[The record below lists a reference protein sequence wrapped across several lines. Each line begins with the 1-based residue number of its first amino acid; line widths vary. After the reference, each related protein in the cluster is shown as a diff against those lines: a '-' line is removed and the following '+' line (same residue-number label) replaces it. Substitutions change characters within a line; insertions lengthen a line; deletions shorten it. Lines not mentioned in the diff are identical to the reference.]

1 MRRGAFALLL
11 AGLVAGLG
19 ACGKAPEPGKVA
31 PAASVAVKVNEADL
45 GKVTLTAEAE
55 ARLGVTFATVEKQST
70 PRVRSAGGE
79 VIVPSGKALQLSA
92 PVAATV
98 ASGGRLVA
106 LGATVKRGDV
116 LVSLVPIAPVDR
128 DVRAQAGRSESAARA
143 RFAAAE
149 ARLKRSEALLADGA
163 GAARAVEEAR
173 AEFDTARAELAAAGS
188 RREAVDERPLAAD
201 VTVTVRAPHDGVV
214 RQVGVSPGQ
223 SVAAGALLVEVVGT
237 SSLWVRVPLF
247 VAEARRVRPDA
258 PARVLPFGE
267 GEPREA
273 LPAHAPPLAD
283 ALASTVDFF
292 YELGAAHGLRPGE
305 RVRVELAQ
313 AGEAERLVVPSAALM
328 RDVEGGAWVYEAVG
342 PQTFR
347 RRRVAVERV
356 EGDRALLERGV
367 VAGARIVVAGVAEL
381 WGVEFGVGK

>member
-1 MRRGAFALLL
+1 VRRRAPAVATASLL
-11 AGLVAGLG
+11 A
-19 ACGKAPEPGKVA
+19 ACGQSPAPGKAP
-31 PAASVAVKVNEADL
+31 PAASVAVKVDEADL
-45 GKVTLTAEAE
+45 GKVTLAPEA
-55 ARLGVTFATVEKQST
+55 ASRLGLEIATVERQSA
-70 PRVRSAGGE
+70 PRLRSAGGE
-79 VIVPSGKALQLSA
+79 VVVPSGGALQLSA

-98 ASGGRLVA
+98 ATGGRLVA

-143 RFAAAE
+143 RFSAAE
-149 ARLKRSEALLADGA
+149 ARLKRSEALLAEGA
-163 GAARAVEEAR
+163 GPARAVEEAR
-173 AEFDTARAELAAAGS
+173 AEFDTARAELEAAGS

-214 RQVGVSPGQ
+214 RQVGVSAGQ

-283 ALASTVDFF
+283 AAASTVDFF

-313 AGEAERLVVPSAALM
+313 AGEAERLAVPAAALM
-328 RDVEGGAWVYEAVG
+328 RDVEGGAWVYEAIG

-356 EGDRALLERGV
+356 EGGRALLERGV
-367 VAGARIVVAGVAEL
+367 AAGARVVSVGAAEL
-381 WGVEFGVGK
+381 WGVEFGAGK

>member
-1 MRRGAFALLL
+1 MRRLAPVAAAALL
-11 AGLVAGLG
+11 A
-19 ACGKAPEPGKVA
+19 ACRRPPEPGKAV
-31 PAASVAVKVNEADL
+31 PAASVAVKVDEADL
-45 GKVTLTAEAE
+45 GKITLRPEAE
-55 ARLGVTFATVEKQST
+55 ARLGLALATVTKHRA
-70 PRVRSAGGE
+70 PRLRSAGGE
-79 VIVPSGKALQLSA
+79 VVVPSGGALQLSA

-98 ASGGRLVA
+98 APGGRLA
-106 LGATVKRGDV
+106 TLGATVKRGDV

-128 DVRAQAGRSESAARA
+128 DVRAQAGRSESVARA

-149 ARLKRSEALLADGA
+149 ARLRRSEALLAEGA

-258 PARVLPFGE
+258 PARVMPFGE

-305 RVRVELAQ
+305 RVRVELVQ
-313 AGEAERLVVPSAALM
+313 AGEVERLAVPAGALM
-328 RDVEGGAWVYEAVG
+328 RDVEGGAWVYEALA

-356 EGDRALLERGV
+356 EGGQALLERGV
-367 VAGARIVVAGVAEL
+367 AAGTNVVSVGAAEL

>member
-1 MRRGAFALLL
+1 MRRPAWVIAACLL
-11 AGLVAGLG
+11 A
-19 ACGKAPEPGKVA
+19 ACGRQPGASKAS
-31 PAASVAVKVNEADL
+31 PAASVAVKIDEADL
-45 GKVTLTAEAE
+45 GKVTVTPEAE
-55 ARLGVTFATVEKQST
+55 ARLGLQIATVERQSA

-79 VIVPSGKALQLSA
+79 VVVPSGGALQLTA

-98 ASGGRLVA
+98 AGGRLVA

-128 DVRAQAGRSESAARA
+128 DVRAQAGRLEGAARA

-149 ARLKRSEALLADGA
+149 ARLKRSEALLAEGA

-214 RQVGVSPGQ
+214 RQVGVSAGQ

-267 GEPREA
+267 GDPREA
-273 LPAHAPPLAD
+273 LPAHAPPQAD

-313 AGEAERLVVPSAALM
+313 AGEAERLTVPAAALM
-328 RDVEGGAWVYEAVG
+328 RDVEGGAWVYEATA
-342 PQTFR
+342 PQIFR

-356 EGDRALLERGV
+356 EGERALLERGV
-367 VAGARIVVAGVAEL
+367 AAGTRVVAVGAAEL
-381 WGVEFGVGK
+381 WGVEFGAGK